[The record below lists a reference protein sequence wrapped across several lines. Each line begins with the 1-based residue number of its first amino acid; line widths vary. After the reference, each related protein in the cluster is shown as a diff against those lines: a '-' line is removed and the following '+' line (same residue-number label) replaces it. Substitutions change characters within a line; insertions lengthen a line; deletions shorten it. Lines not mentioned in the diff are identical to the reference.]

1 MMHRTKCVSVSVRL
15 YNVGLLFVCTDL
27 FVSACVFSFFCEH
40 TLFFSV
46 FYRRAIDA
54 AKTASPADMC
64 CFFFCVFICPVSG
77 IACFAR
83 CIFGCII
90 YECIL

>member
-1 MMHRTKCVSVSVRL
+1 MMMHRTMCVFVCVHM
-15 YNVGLLFVCTDL
+15 YNVCLLFVCTDL
-27 FVSACVFSFFCEH
+27 FVSACVFSFFAN
-40 TLFFSV
+40 TLSFPLS
-46 FYRRAIDA
+46 IDA
-54 AKTASPADMC
+54 AKTAFPADVLLA
-64 CFFFCVFICPVSG
+64 CFFFFRFLPVSG